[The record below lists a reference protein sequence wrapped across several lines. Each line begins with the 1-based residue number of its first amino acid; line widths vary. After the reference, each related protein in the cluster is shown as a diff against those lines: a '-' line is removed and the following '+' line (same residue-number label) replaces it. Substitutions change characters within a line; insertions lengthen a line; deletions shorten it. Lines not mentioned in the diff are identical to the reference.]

1 MTDGPSIYGAEF
13 FAAWETFAD
22 EIKLVLRDGWP
33 EAVERPIATKQ
44 SQYVLANMAIARLM
58 RDVGQTETANHFVTL
73 AEALQD
79 VVEGINHP
87 LFEVQKIDKHTA
99 GKRGRKH
106 DTSETWRVRSSLCI
120 GVQFLIAGG
129 LDQDA
134 AVAFVIR
141 KYRLQLTKLLRP
153 GTDLKS
159 SLPTWLKT
167 FATDATN
174 NDVALSNYKHGMTRL
189 AEYRARQPQSDVRDF
204 GEKLVAMAA
213 ADAANLVRI

>member
-22 EIKLVLRDGWP
+22 QIKLVLQDGWP

-44 SQYVLANMAIARLM
+44 NQYVLANLAIAKLM
-58 RDVGQTETANHFVTL
+58 RDVGQPETAAHFFTL

-79 VVEGINHP
+79 VVEGISHP
-87 LFEVQKIDKHTA
+87 LFKVEKIDKHAA
-99 GKRGRKH
+99 GKRGRQH
-106 DTSETWRVRSSLCI
+106 DTSETWSGRALLCI

-129 LDQDA
+129 MDQDA

-141 KYRLQLTKLLRP
+141 KHRMQLTKLLRP

-174 NDVALSNYKHGMTRL
+174 NDVALSDYKHGMTRL
-189 AEYRARQPQSDVRDF
+189 AEYRACQPQSDVLDF